1 MKAIRRYKLPVIL
14 NSRNVVYKLNYM
26 INIINT
32 AICYIGNVLKEQ
44 ILSFHHKGKKFFFNL
59 ILFIY
64 EIMGFPDGSV
74 GKESV
79 CSAGDTGDVGSIPGL
94 GRSPGE
100 GNNDPLQYSC
110 LENLMD
116 RGDCRALW
124 GHKESNR
131 TEQLTLSG

>member
-1 MKAIRRYKLPVIL
+1 
-14 NSRNVVYKLNYM
+14 M

-32 AICYIGNVLKEQ
+32 AICYIWKVLKDKRANPKN
-44 ILSFHHKGKKFFFNL
+44 FHHKGKTFFFNL

-100 GNNDPLQYSC
+100 GNN
-110 LENLMD
+110 
-116 RGDCRALW
+116 
-124 GHKESNR
+124 
-131 TEQLTLSG
+131 